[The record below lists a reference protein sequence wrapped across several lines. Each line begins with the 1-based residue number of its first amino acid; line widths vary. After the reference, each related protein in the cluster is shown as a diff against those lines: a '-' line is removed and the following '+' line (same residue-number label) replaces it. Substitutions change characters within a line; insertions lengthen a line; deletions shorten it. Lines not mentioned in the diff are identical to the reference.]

1 MPYTAPLKSS
11 PSAQHIEHSQPI
23 SHSCP
28 SSPPSVASKAGRPH
42 LPRSYSSTAYV
53 RRHRRSPS
61 SSKAFVFPAADNR
74 PPKTN
79 HVVDT
84 LASVRQSPPPISDAM
99 IPPGAVISPPES
111 APNSSDEES
120 THQHRDA
127 LKLEELEA
135 AVRCI
140 EQRRTSSPERE
151 APAEKSSSSTA
162 PAAHVEESSRSPL
175 TKEARKISH
184 SRSVTESSIS
194 QKNEEALTSSPEESE
209 RDDEPHRKQHM
220 VRKKSGELVRPAL
233 RPPSARRRPSSMPG
247 TPTYAKAVHF
257 DSQLEHIRHFLQLDK
272 PQAVSANTSPVEDYN
287 NEGEFPFEVPS
298 FEWEIRLSNF
308 PKDIASRALQR
319 VRLERLFLSS
329 DKNTLVG
336 VVAAANLAFHK
347 HVAAR
352 FTFDYWRTVSEVTAE
367 YNDDVRR
374 KQAHDGYDRF
384 TFSIKLTD
392 QANLEQKTMFVCI
405 RYSVAGQEFWDNNNF
420 MNYQV
425 NFVRIPRPRAEPRGP
440 STASSRPALPRSKS
454 FAGVNSRPS
463 PMPSSLDDFDDHI
476 NDYLSFGRPKKTLKE
491 ESSSE
496 NLLKEVHNMSAA
508 REKQARQAFGNRYDF
523 GASLS
528 AVMRTKPT
536 HDRTTLTARAK
547 SDTTKSGPV
556 NRDPVLTEGL
566 HVNKASPV
574 SEISPQVA
582 HSEHVKP
589 SSLLS
594 SKPHHDSS
602 VYKEL
607 VDKFCFYGSSKG
619 SNGTS
624 SSLKE
629 SSHPDSLG
637 TSSASSTSP
646 SQSLSPPLS
655 PRATEIL
662 GIDYGNSRSSSASPV
677 GSSPRA
683 ASSSPTRFDYAH
695 HPHIQSDFL
704 KETQTPAVIR
714 G

>member
-61 SSKAFVFPAADNR
+61 SSKSFVFPAADNR

-79 HVVDT
+79 HVVDA

-111 APNSSDEES
+111 APNSSDEEL

-135 AVRCI
+135 AVRSI
-140 EQRRTSSPERE
+140 EQRRTPSPERE
-151 APAEKSSSSTA
+151 AAAEKSSSSTT
-162 PAAHVEESSRSPL
+162 PQESSRTPL
-175 TKEARKISH
+175 SKEARKISH

-209 RDDEPHRKQHM
+209 RDDEPQRKQPM

-272 PQAVSANTSPVEDYN
+272 PQAVSANTSPAEDYN
-287 NEGEFPFEVPS
+287 NESEFPFEAPS
-298 FEWEIRLSNF
+298 FEREIRLSNF
-308 PKDIASRALQR
+308 PKDVSSTALQK

-329 DKNTLVG
+329 DKDTLVG
-336 VVAAANLAFHK
+336 VVAVANLAFQK
-347 HVAAR
+347 HIAAR

-367 YNDDVRR
+367 YSDDVRR
-374 KQAHDGYDRF
+374 KQANDGYDRF

-392 QANLEQKTMFVCI
+392 HANLEQKTMFVCV

-425 NFVRIPRPRAEPRGP
+425 NFVRIPRPRPEPRRP
-440 STASSRPALPRSKS
+440 SAATSRPTLPRSKS

-463 PMPSSLDDFDDHI
+463 MPSSLDDFDEDM
-476 NDYLSFGRPKKTLKE
+476 NDYLSFGRPKKPLKE

-496 NLLKEVHNMSAA
+496 NLLKEVHRMSAS

-528 AVMRTKPT
+528 AVMRTKPA

-547 SDTTKSGPV
+547 SDTTKSDPV
-556 NRDPVLTEGL
+556 NEDPVPPEGL
-566 HVNKASPV
+566 YVKKVSPV
-574 SEISPQVA
+574 SEVSSQLA
-582 HSEHVKP
+582 HWEHVKP

-607 VDKFCFYGSSKG
+607 VDKFCFYGSTKG
-619 SNGTS
+619 SNGTND
-624 SSLKE
+624 SLSNGK
-629 SSHPDSLG
+629 SHPDPPS
-637 TSSASSTSP
+637 TSSTSP
-646 SQSLSPPLS
+646 AQSLSPPLS
-655 PRATEIL
+655 PRSTEVL
-662 GIDYGNSRSSSASPV
+662 GIDYGNSCSSSASPV
-677 GSSPRA
+677 SSSPRA
-683 ASSSPTRFDYAH
+683 ASSSPPHFDYAH
-695 HPHIQSDFL
+695 HSHVQSNFL
-704 KETQTPAVIR
+704 KESSTPAVIR